1 MNTATRLPLSRAS
14 FGWTLATLWSGLLAI
29 LRVVPDRLA
38 GFIALI
44 ALTLAIIAR
53 RTAILAPVRLALLC
67 LTSICVCWE
76 EDLRL
81 DRQTG
86 CAVLAAMLALKTA
99 ELRHVR
105 DGQILIGFS
114 LMAPFAACLLKAD
127 SVTAILGGLTLCSAC
142 ICMQQ
147 LVSQHTPLPPPAW
160 RVYLDTSKRIVG
172 WALPLTLCA
181 FIVLPRLS
189 VPLWGKEQGVSQG
202 GILHDMAPGQL
213 LDVLLDDTPAF
224 FVQFHHATPTPQS
237 MYWRGSV
244 LWDFDGQVWHENR
257 SKPTPIASFRID
269 PSPTALYDY
278 VIAYAPTQDHS
289 LVALDTAL
297 RSPAGSY
304 LTPDMSLQSER
315 LLDTDTQWHLQ
326 YSPLRRFEPVLHPL
340 RAQRALALPGDSNP
354 QTVALGRQWGRELH
368 HNPRALIARA
378 LDWIH
383 ASFRYTLDTPAPVH
397 DEIDRFL
404 FQRQSGFCAHYS
416 AAFTVLM
423 RAAGIPA
430 RVVTGYVGATYDPQR
445 QQWIVRRRDAHAWS
459 EVWLDERGW
468 LRVDPTAAIATER
481 REKTYQGRLRADDRG
496 VFSAAGWHWSQLA
509 IWAKS
514 QWSAFL
520 HYGTNQQQ
528 QLLTALPATLGQWL
542 RALARLAACVLA
554 GVGPIVLIGR
564 WQRREKDPV
573 RRAWQQLE
581 QCYARQ
587 GFKRHRHEPI
597 CAWAAR
603 VDAIRPSPELL
614 TLSQNFV
621 AFRYSGNDCNVSR
634 LRKAINKHRPFCR
647 VCE

>member
-1 MNTATRLPLSRAS
+1 MSTRFPLSRAS
-14 FGWTLATLWSGLLAI
+14 YGWTLTTLWTGLLAI
-29 LRVVPDRLA
+29 LRVVPNRLA
-38 GFIALI
+38 GFIIVI
-44 ALTLAIIAR
+44 AVALAIIAR
-53 RTAILAPVRLALLC
+53 QTPISAAVRLALLC
-67 LTSICVCWE
+67 LTSGGVYWSQ
-76 EDLRL
+76 DLRL

-99 ELRHVR
+99 ELRQVR
-105 DGQILIGFS
+105 DGQILVGFS
-114 LMAPFAACLLKAD
+114 LMAPFAASLLKED
-127 SVTAILGGLTLCSAC
+127 SVTAILGGLTLCFAC
-142 ICMQQ
+142 VCMQQ
-147 LVSQHTPLPPPAW
+147 LTSQHTPLPSPVW
-160 RVYLDTSKRIVG
+160 RVYLETSKRVLG
-172 WALPLTLCA
+172 WGIPLTVCA

-189 VPLWGKEQGVSQG
+189 VPLWGREQRVSEG

-224 FVQFHHATPTPQS
+224 FVRFHQTPPTPQS

-257 SKPTPIASFRID
+257 NNVTPIASFRID
-269 PSPTALYDY
+269 PSPTRVYDY
-278 VIAYAPTQDHS
+278 DIMYAPTQDHS
-289 LVALDTAL
+289 LVALDTVL
-297 RSPAGSY
+297 RSPPGSH
-304 LTPDMSLQSER
+304 LTPDMSLQSDR

-326 YSPLRRFEPVLHPL
+326 SSPLLRFEPFLHPR
-340 RAQRALALPGDSNP
+340 RAQRALELPRDSNP

-378 LDWIH
+378 LHWIH

-397 DEIDRFL
+397 DEIDQFL

-416 AAFTVLM
+416 AALTVLM

-430 RVVTGYVGATYDPQR
+430 RVVTGYVGATFDPQR

-459 EVWLDERGW
+459 EVWLEEKGW

-481 REKTYQGRLRADDRG
+481 REKTSQDRIRADNHN
-496 VFSAAGWHWSQLA
+496 VFSPAGWHWPQLG
-509 IWAKS
+509 IWAKT
-514 QWSAFL
+514 QWNAFL
-520 HYGTNQQQ
+520 HYGANQQQ
-528 QLLTALPATLGQWL
+528 QLLTALPASVGQRL
-542 RALARLAACVLA
+542 RALARHLAWLLA
-554 GVGPIVLIGR
+554 GGGCIVFIAT

-573 RRAWQQLE
+573 RRAWHQLE
-581 QCYARQ
+581 HRYARL

-603 VDAIRPSPELL
+603 VNAHRPSPDLL

-621 AFRYSGNDCNVSR
+621 AFRYAGKDCNVSR
-634 LRKAINKHRPFCR
+634 FQKAVKKHRPFCR